1 MPNRFTR
8 GKALVGALS
17 VDADL
22 TVLNDLQVTGAVTFD
37 AVGSVPAPVGTAV
50 AADAEA
56 RTAIG
61 SIIDIL
67 QAIGLSA

>member
-22 TVLNDLQVTGAVTFD
+22 TVLNSLEVTGSVTF
-37 AVGSVPAPVGTAV
+37 ASAGSVPAPAGTTV
-50 AADAEA
+50 EADAEA

-61 SIIDIL
+61 SIIAIL
-67 QAIGLSA
+67 QAVGLSD

>member
-22 TVLNDLQVTGAVTFD
+22 TVLRNLQVTGDVTFQS
-37 AVGSVPAPVGTAV
+37 AGSIPAPVGTTV
-50 AADAEA
+50 EADAEA

-61 SIIDIL
+61 SIIAIL
-67 QAIGLSA
+67 QAVGLSD

>member
-22 TVLNDLQVTGAVTFD
+22 TVLNSLEVTGTVTFA
-37 AVGSVPAPVGTAV
+37 AVGSVPAPADGATQ
-50 AADAEA
+50 DAEA

>member
-22 TVLNDLQVTGAVTFD
+22 TVLNDVEVTGSVTL
-37 AVGSVPAPVGTAV
+37 ASVGSVPAPSGTTV
-50 AADAEA
+50 EADAEA

-67 QAIGLSA
+67 QAVGLSN

>member
-37 AVGSVPAPVGTAV
+37 AVGSVPAPVGTATDEDV
-50 AADAEA
+50 EA

>member
-22 TVLNDLQVTGAVTFD
+22 TVLNSLAVTGTVTF
-37 AVGSVPAPVGTAV
+37 ASAGTVPAPAGGATQ
-50 AADAEA
+50 DAEA
-56 RTAIG
+56 RTAVG
-61 SIIDIL
+61 SIIAIL
-67 QAIGLSA
+67 QSVGLAD